1 MIGRSTFDS
10 FRHVSEM
17 MQQAAAELQQAQIDA
32 ATLDRLRNPSDHPL
46 DVAESMKLEM
56 ELDAHDAL
64 TERMLGVTNE
74 LLTVDGVL
82 AEVSNLLVRAQE
94 IAIAMESGTVNAE
107 ERATA
112 AVEVD
117 SLFDSLISAANTH
130 YNNVYVF
137 GGTAVDTI
145 PFLSSGTYQGAGQ
158 GRSVP
163 LLGSDTLT
171 VSYPGDEVFRGA
183 GGDVFQAVEDLAAAL
198 RNNDIDAIETAGVD
212 VGSAHSHIN
221 SMRGSYGAAQSRT
234 MELTEASE
242 EAALSLHGFIGSLT
256 ELDMLEAFSNLAQA
270 QTSYEAAASTL
281 STALN
286 TSIFKYL

>member
-17 MQQAAAELQQAQIDA
+17 MQRAASQLQEAQIDA

-46 DVAESMKLEM
+46 DVAEAMKLEM
-56 ELDAHDAL
+56 ELGEHDAL
-64 TERMLGVTNE
+64 TDRMLGVSNE

-82 AEVSNLLVRAQE
+82 AEVSSLLVRAQE
-94 IAIAMESGTVNAE
+94 IAIAMESETVNAD
-107 ERATA
+107 ERETA
-112 AVEVD
+112 AIEVD
-117 SLFDSLISAANTH
+117 ALFDSMISAANTH
-130 YNNVYVF
+130 YNNIYVF

-145 PFLSSGTYQGAGQ
+145 PFLSTGTYQGASD

-163 LLGSDTLT
+163 LMGSDTLT

-183 GGDVFQAVEDLAAAL
+183 NGDVFQALEDLAAAL
-198 RNNDIDAIETAGVD
+198 RNNDTDAIELAGSGVD
-212 VGSAHSHIN
+212 SAQSHII
-221 SMRGSYGAAQSRT
+221 STRGAYGAAHSRT
-234 MELTEASE
+234 MELTQASE
-242 EAALSLHGFIGSLT
+242 DAAISLQGFIGSLT
-256 ELDMLEAFSNLAQA
+256 DLDMLEAFSNLAQA
-270 QTSYEAAASTL
+270 QTSYEAAAAAL